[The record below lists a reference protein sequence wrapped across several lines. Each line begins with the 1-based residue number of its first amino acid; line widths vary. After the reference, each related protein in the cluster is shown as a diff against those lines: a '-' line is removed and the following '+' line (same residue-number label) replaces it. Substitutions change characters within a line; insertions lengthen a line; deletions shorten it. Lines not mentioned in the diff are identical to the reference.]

1 MDCLAKNRL
10 SRGSAFLQ
18 HPLQRPHISH
28 HGSSDRRSVANR
40 IFFPPVLLLSGSL
53 QHTVKPFITKE
64 GKGFTTIF
72 KKQAQAAEETSS
84 SIHSFGQLLGNRTR
98 AWQNP
103 RGWQHPPQLQLTE
116 PPSCPNPSSCPCPHT
131 PPSHGTLRSS
141 SSAKQQRQLL
151 QKQNKTEY
159 NEEQRVC
166 RASCCSS
173 KTPSWLRAA
182 PTGSVPD
189 LPPSCHSPG

>member
-1 MDCLAKNRL
+1 MQLGDATRETPMDCLAKNRL

-103 RGWQHPPQLQLTE
+103 RGWQHPPPPPAHRASILPKSQLLSLSPHTTE
-116 PPSCPNPSSCPCPHT
+116 PRHVKEQLVSQA
-131 PPSHGTLRSS
+131 
-141 SSAKQQRQLL
+141 AK
-151 QKQNKTEY
+151 
-159 NEEQRVC
+159 
-166 RASCCSS
+166 
-173 KTPSWLRAA
+173 AA
-182 PTGSVPD
+182 ATKAE
-189 LPPSCHSPG
+189 